1 MKTEENTKKEEM
13 KKEKTVGYTA
23 VFENPEF
30 GKIRIQTDENGEPL
44 FCAKDVCNA
53 LGYKKS
59 YDAVKQLVNRL
70 DTANAVARFRE
81 VSVRM
86 EPHQSDSS
94 RCSSSTRADSML
106 WFSAPSFQRR

>member
-1 MKTEENTKKEEM
+1 M

-44 FCAKDVCNA
+44 FCAKDVCNV
-53 LGYKKS
+53 LGYKKA
-59 YDAVKQLVNRL
+59 YDAVDQLVNPL
-70 DTANAVARFRE
+70 DTAKRRSMGTTGEEGWNLSRCDVL
-81 VSVRM
+81 
-86 EPHQSDSS
+86 

>member
-70 DTANAVARFRE
+70 DTAKRGSKV
-81 VSVRM
+81 
-86 EPHQSDSS
+86 D
-94 RCSSSTRADSML
+94 
-106 WFSAPSFQRR
+106 